1 MPFISITC
9 QNCGG
14 QAQIESGRS
23 AICPYCGNEL
33 KAMLDDSGFAFAPD
47 MQAAENMQF
56 APPPVQQVPLPSE
69 TSYAS
74 ISGNPAEF
82 VQPPRYTQA
91 ELAEAQRKRRQ
102 WTALNISMLVLE
114 ALLLG
119 IGIAVEDF
127 FYDFE
132 FGWGAMMVFGW
143 FAAQPICAFLS
154 GLMRPDDADS
164 DSKTIFRKKVLQG
177 LLFILL
183 SIPVTAAAGGI
194 LYAILESLFH

>member
-33 KAMLDDSGFAFAPD
+33 KAMLDDSGFAFASD
-47 MQAAENMQF
+47 MQAAENTQF
-56 APPPVQQVPLPSE
+56 APPPVEQVPLPSE

-82 VQPPRYTQA
+82 VQPPRYTLA
-91 ELAEAQRKRRQ
+91 ELDEADRKHRQ
-102 WTALNISMLVLE
+102 WQIFNFSMIALE

-154 GLMRPDDADS
+154 GIMRPDDADS
-164 DSKTIFRKKVLQG
+164 DSKTIFRKKFLQG

-183 SIPVTAAAGGI
+183 SVPVTAAAGGI
-194 LYAILESLFH
+194 LYAILEALFH

>member
-1 MPFISITC
+1 MPFINITC

-14 QAQIESGRS
+14 QTQIEAGRS

-47 MQAAENMQF
+47 MQAAENTQF

-82 VQPPRYTQA
+82 VQPPRYTLA
-91 ELAEAQRKRRQ
+91 ELDEADRKHRQ
-102 WTALNISMLVLE
+102 WQIFNFSMIALE

-143 FAAQPICAFLS
+143 FIAQPVCAFFS
-154 GLMRPDDADS
+154 GLMSPDEADS
-164 DSKTIFRKKVLQG
+164 DSRTTFKKKLRKG
-177 LLFILL
+177 LLFFPL
-183 SIPVTAAAGGI
+183 SIVTSGSAGI
-194 LYAILESLFH
+194 VLYTILEALFH